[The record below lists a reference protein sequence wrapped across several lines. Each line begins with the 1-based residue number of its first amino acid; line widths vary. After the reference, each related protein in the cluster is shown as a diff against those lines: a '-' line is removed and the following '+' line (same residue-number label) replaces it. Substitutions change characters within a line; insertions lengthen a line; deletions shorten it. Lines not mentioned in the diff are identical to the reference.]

1 MEVVHASWGVGLGF
15 LVWGGANFGFFGEV
29 LVSLL
34 DIGSR
39 WFEPLGHGL
48 VLLV

>member
-1 MEVVHASWGVGLGF
+1 MEVVHASWFGDGPI
-15 LVWGGANFGFFGEV
+15 LVFFGEV
-29 LVSLL
+29 LASFL

-39 WFEPLGHGL
+39 WFGPLEHGL